1 MVSKKK
7 ERKNKRATR
16 LTKKRVSRSH
26 GKKHRGGEGEMESND
41 IIESAPSEPEKGGFM
56 KRMADFWNWIT
67 GKKEGSSPTN
77 GEIPEP
83 LENPEEEPGELV
95 EEPGELVEE
104 PEETMEE
111 SKEPEETMEES
122 KEPVEPVKPMEETNE
137 PVKPTEE
144 TNESVPPLSPS
155 LATKPPGNMG
165 GSKKKTKRTRKTKK
179 QRKQP
184 KKVHF

>member
-111 SKEPEETMEES
+111 SKEP
-122 KEPVEPVKPMEETNE
+122 VEPVKPMEETNE